1 MTIQTSDIAC
11 TINGTPTRIAAD
23 PGTRLSDVLREQLGL
38 RGSKVGCD
46 AGDCGACT
54 VLVDGETVCACLT
67 PAAHVADRAITTIEG
82 VSGAQLSPLQDAFLR
97 HGAAQC
103 GICTPGMIMAATALL
118 ERTPQPT
125 RDEAQEALA
134 GVLCRCTG
142 YSKILNAVCDVRA
155 RGDHAPMVSPA
166 AGTAVGAAVP
176 RLDGVPK
183 VNGREVFGADEWPA
197 EALFLRIIRSPYP
210 SAAFEI
216 GDLQGY
222 VRNTLGLEAVFTSAD
237 IPGDNAF
244 GVIPP
249 FADQPAL
256 ATSTTRFEG
265 EAVAVIAGERDAV
278 MALDPTDLPIRW
290 TPNDVS
296 TAITP
301 HRAEV
306 ADAERLH
313 ATRDANVLTSG
324 FVQCGDVDAALASAT
339 HVVSGSFE
347 TCYVEHAYIEPEA
360 GAAWMDGATLVI
372 QACTQ
377 APYLDRDD
385 TAKVLGLP
393 PERVRI
399 IPAAAGGGFGSK
411 LDVSIQ
417 PLLGL
422 VTLKTG
428 RPSRIV
434 YSRAESM
441 VSTTKRHPAAMR
453 AEIGCDADGRV
464 TAMRFEGDFNTGAY
478 ASWGPTVAV
487 RVPVHA
493 SGPYATPNYRA
504 DAYAL
509 HTNGPVSGAFRGF
522 GVPQAACMQETLYDD
537 LANACGMDRL
547 AFRQVNAL
555 RDGDTSVCGQT
566 LTGVGIA
573 ECLDALKPHWDA
585 ALVAAED
592 HNARA
597 GYILRGVGVASCW
610 YGCGNTGLS
619 NPSTIRI
626 GITPGGRLRLHQGA
640 TDVGQGANTVIT
652 QIA

>member
-23 PGTRLSDVLREQLGL
+23 PGTRLSDVLRERLGL

-54 VLVDGETVCACLT
+54 VLVDGETVCSCLT

-118 ERTPQPT
+118 QRTPHPT
-125 RDEAQEALA
+125 RDQAQEALA

-142 YSKILNAVCDVRA
+142 YSKILDAVCDVRGHG
-155 RGDHAPMVSPA
+155 RGNPAPTLSPA
-166 AGTAVGAAVP
+166 VGAAVGAAVP
-176 RLDGVPK
+176 RLDGLPK

-197 EALFLRIIRSPYP
+197 DALFIRVIRSPYP
-210 SAAFEI
+210 SADFEI
-216 GDLQGY
+216 GDLHGF
-222 VRNTLGLEAVFTSAD
+222 VRNTLGLEAAFTSAD

-265 EAVAVIAGERDAV
+265 EAIAVIAGDRDAV
-278 MALDPTDLPIRW
+278 MALDPKDLPIRW
-290 TPNDVS
+290 TQHEVS
-296 TAITP
+296 TAIAP

-306 ADAERLH
+306 ADAARLH
-313 ATRDANVLTSG
+313 ATRDGNVLTSG

-347 TCYVEHAYIEPEA
+347 TSYVEHAYIEPEA
-360 GAAWMDGATLVI
+360 GAAWIDGATLVI

-377 APYLDRDD
+377 APYMDRDD

-422 VTLKTG
+422 VTLKTR

-434 YSRAESM
+434 YSRSESM
-441 VSTTKRHPAAMR
+441 ASTTKRHPASMR

-493 SGPYATPNYRA
+493 SG
-504 DAYAL
+504 
-509 HTNGPVSGAFRGF
+509 
-522 GVPQAACMQETLYDD
+522 
-537 LANACGMDRL
+537 
-547 AFRQVNAL
+547 
-555 RDGDTSVCGQT
+555 
-566 LTGVGIA
+566 
-573 ECLDALKPHWDA
+573 
-585 ALVAAED
+585 
-592 HNARA
+592 
-597 GYILRGVGVASCW
+597 
-610 YGCGNTGLS
+610 
-619 NPSTIRI
+619 
-626 GITPGGRLRLHQGA
+626 
-640 TDVGQGANTVIT
+640 
-652 QIA
+652 